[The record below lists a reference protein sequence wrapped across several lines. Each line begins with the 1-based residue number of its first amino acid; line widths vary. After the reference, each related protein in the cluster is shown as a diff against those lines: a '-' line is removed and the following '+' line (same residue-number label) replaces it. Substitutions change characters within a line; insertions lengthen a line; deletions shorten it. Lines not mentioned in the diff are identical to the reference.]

1 MPTDQPSET
10 ESIKRL
16 LILLL
21 LKLGATSQEIGD
33 ALGVDSSLIRKM
45 MSVRNIKKVELV
57 R

>member
-1 MPTDQPSET
+1 MSEQINEA

-33 ALGVDSSLIRKM
+33 SLGVDSSVIRKM
-45 MSVRNIKKVELV
+45 MPVRSVKKVELV